1 MNGKQVI
8 IAAAVIILGAIGT
21 AAMVGDYA
29 KIPPAAKDLHFRLDG
44 SKTKLLKAVQLA
56 EELTGGL
63 AQKATARVGSVAIQF
78 DVETVTVEKMEK
90 VVVMEDGT
98 ISERVVIPRF
108 PGSSVV
114 PDSEMVRTDS
124 GLAYFDLVDGTG
136 EVPPAVTSTVK
147 VHYSGYL
154 VDGTKFDSSVDR
166 GQPASFPL
174 NRVIKGWTE
183 GVGSMK
189 VGGVRK
195 LIIPSSLAYGPQGRP
210 PTIPGGAT
218 LIFDVELIEIVQ

>member
-1 MNGKQVI
+1 
-8 IAAAVIILGAIGT
+8 
-21 AAMVGDYA
+21 MVGDYA

-183 GVGSMK
+183 ALQLMK
-189 VGGVRK
+189 VGSQWELYV
-195 LIIPSSLAYGPQGRP
+195 PSELGYGPRG
-210 PTIPGGAT
+210 TGADIGPNST
-218 LIFDVELIEIVQ
+218 LIFKVELLEVVK